1 MATPAIATPSKPL
14 SEQGVWTLSQVASLV
29 TATRRRFLNAEG
41 FVQGCNVPLDHAVFA
56 ELMAAMDKVQ
66 DEIQRAT
73 LAHIDAVDGRH

>member
-1 MATPAIATPSKPL
+1 MATPVIATPAKPL

-56 ELMAAMDKVQ
+56 ELMAAMEVQ